1 MGENGSVQDQHGE
14 AHLRPFGFWTAVAF
28 VVGGVIG
35 GGIYVIPSQMAP
47 LGWTGVAGWVVGG
60 LFAVLIAQLLGAITR
75 ARPDEPGMVAM
86 IGSVL
91 GPLPSAMVGWSSW
104 ISYWCANAYIALT
117 ATRYAAEFAPVLN
130 VSPVAQGLVSSG
142 LLVAL
147 AALNLTSVRGAGR
160 FQVVTTLLKLLPL
173 LAVILIVLA
182 MLPGGSKSFTQVPS
196 FQPARDLAPAA
207 VFGALSITMAAIVGF
222 ESAALAA
229 QRVVDPLRNVPR
241 ATVVGTIIAVSIY
254 VLVST
259 GIDFAIPAERLAG
272 SQAPIALFIGDAVG
286 PWSAKLVALF
296 AVISAVGG
304 LNVWTMLL
312 SEIPMGLARAGLMP
326 AWLGRTNRH
335 DVAAAPLL
343 LGTALPV
350 ALLLAGSWL
359 NGAAVMDFMLQM
371 TAVTALWLY
380 IFAGIAAWKL
390 GIARIRAVLAI
401 LFSLGV
407 MAGAGAEV
415 AALNTALLLSAIPLY
430 LAARRTSSAAASG

>member
-1 MGENGSVQDQHGE
+1 MQDHRDDQQ
-14 AHLRPFGFWTAVAF
+14 HLRPFGFWTAVAF

-47 LGWTGVAGWVVGG
+47 LGWTGVAGWAVGG
-60 LFAVLIAQLLGAITR
+60 LLAVLIAQLLGAVTR

-91 GPLPSAMVGWSSW
+91 GPLPAAMVGWSSW

-117 ATRYAAEFAPVLN
+117 ATRYAGEFLPLLKVSAP
-130 VSPVAQGLVSSG
+130 AQALVSSA
-142 LLVAL
+142 LLAAL

-160 FQVVTTLLKLLPL
+160 FQVVTTVLKLLPL
-173 LAVILIVLA
+173 VAVIGIVLA
-182 MLPGGSKSFTQVPS
+182 MLPRGTQAFGHIPTLQVT
-196 FQPARDLAPAA
+196 RDFAPGA
-207 VFGALSITMAAIVGF
+207 VFAALSITMAAIVGF

-241 ATVVGTIIAVSIY
+241 ATVMGTVIACLIY
-254 VLVST
+254 LLVST
-259 GIDFAIPAERLAG
+259 GIDFSVSPDRLAA
-272 SQAPIALFIGDAVG
+272 SQAPIALFIADAIG
-286 PWSAKLVALF
+286 PWAARLVALF

-343 LGTALPV
+343 LGTALPIGLLV
-350 ALLLAGSWL
+350 AGTWL

-380 IFAGIAAWKL
+380 VFAGVAALRL
-390 GIARIRAVLAI
+390 GIERVRAVLAI

-407 MAGAGAEV
+407 MAGAGSEV
-415 AALNTALLLSAIPLY
+415 AALNTALLLSAIPFY
-430 LAARRTSSAAASG
+430 LAARRANS

>member
-1 MGENGSVQDQHGE
+1 MSDEQTGQ
-14 AHLRPFGFWTAVAF
+14 HLRPFGFWTAVAF

-47 LGWTGVAGWVVGG
+47 LGWTGVAGWAVGG
-60 LFAVLIAQLLGAITR
+60 AFAIVIAQLLGAVTR
-75 ARPDEPGMVAM
+75 ARFEEPGMVAM

-91 GPLPSAMVGWSSW
+91 GPLPATMVGWSSW

-117 ATRYAAEFAPVLN
+117 ATRYAAEFIPVLN
-130 VSPVAQGLVSSG
+130 VSPLAQALVSSG
-142 LLVAL
+142 LLATL

-160 FQVVTTLLKLLPL
+160 FQVVTTVLKLLPL
-173 LAVILIVLA
+173 LGVILILLI
-182 MLPGGSKSFTQVPS
+182 MLPRGTHAFTQIPPLEPVHA
-196 FQPARDLAPAA
+196 FAPAA

-229 QRVVDPLRNVPR
+229 QRVVDPLRNIPR
-241 ATVVGTIIAVSIY
+241 ATAVGTLIACLIY
-254 VLVST
+254 LLVST
-259 GIDFAIPAERLAG
+259 GISFSIPADQLAR
-272 SQAPIALFIGDAVG
+272 SQAPIALFIADAVG
-286 PWSAKLVALF
+286 PWSAKAVALF

-312 SEIPMGLARAGLMP
+312 SEIPMGLARAGLLP

-335 DVAAAPLL
+335 DVAAAPLM
-343 LGTALPV
+343 LGTALPIV
-350 ALLLAGSWL
+350 LLLAGSWL

-380 IFAGIAAWKL
+380 IFAGLAALKL
-390 GIARIRAVLAI
+390 GIARITAVLSI
-401 LFSLGV
+401 CFSLGV

-415 AALNTALLLSAIPLY
+415 AALNFALLLSAIPFY
-430 LAARRTSSAAASG
+430 LAARSARSA